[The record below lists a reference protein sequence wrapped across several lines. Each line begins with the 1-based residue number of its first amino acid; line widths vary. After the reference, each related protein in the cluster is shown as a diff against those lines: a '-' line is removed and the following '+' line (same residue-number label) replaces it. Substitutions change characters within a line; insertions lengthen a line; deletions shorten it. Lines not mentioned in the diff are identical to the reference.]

1 MASSCKTLPKNA
13 KPLVP
18 QALLNLQL
26 AIVLLSA
33 LAILKH
39 MVITKSATIN
49 ASMRLITSMLIIP
62 PACVF
67 QLALPTSPI
76 SQILSVETVF
86 FSAQMAIS
94 HKIRLILVVRLVR
107 SDLQIISLVN
117 ALLSAPLFLNKHMET
132 L

>member
-18 QALLNLQL
+18 PALLSLQL
-26 AIVLLSA
+26 VIVLLSA
-33 LAILKH
+33 SAILKH
-39 MVITKSATIN
+39 TVTTKFATIN
-49 ASMRLITSMLIIP
+49 VSMRLIISMLIIP

-67 QLALPTSPI
+67 QLALLASPI
-76 SQILSVETVF
+76 FQILSVETVF
-86 FSAQMAIS
+86 FSAQMVTL
-94 HKIRLILVVRLVR
+94 HKIQLILVVRLALW
-107 SDLQIISLVN
+107 DLQIISRVN